1 MAELAE
7 LSLLEFKLVKAIH
20 LARSISEDASIFE
33 QAAEHVP
40 DLERQIA
47 RAGQIIDARA
57 LSSDEASAYIND
69 VLVELK
75 GENADSEAFTTRRS
89 PAAENSPMNSDAEIS
104 LLPGGSDTTSVKNGS
119 DVSVADG
126 MAILNITGVKKEK
139 KDEEEF
145 PDFDEQE
152 D

>member
-20 LARSISEDASIFE
+20 LARSIAEDASIFE

-47 RAGQIIDARA
+47 RAGLVIDARA

-75 GENADSEAFTTRRS
+75 GENADSEAFTTCRS

-139 KDEEEF
+139 NDEEEF

>member
-1 MAELAE
+1 
-7 LSLLEFKLVKAIH
+7 LVKAIH

-40 DLERQIA
+40 DLEHQIA
-47 RAGQIIDARA
+47 RAGLVIDSRA

-69 VLVELK
+69 MLVELK
-75 GENADSEAFTTRRS
+75 GENADIEAFTTRRS

-126 MAILNITGVKKEK
+126 VAILNITGVKKEK
-139 KDEEEF
+139 NDEEEF